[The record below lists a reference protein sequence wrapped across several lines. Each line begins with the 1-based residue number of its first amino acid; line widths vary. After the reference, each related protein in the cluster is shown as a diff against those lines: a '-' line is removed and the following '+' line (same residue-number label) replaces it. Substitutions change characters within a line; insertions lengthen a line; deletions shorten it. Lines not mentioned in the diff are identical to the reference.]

1 MKYVPCILIFLVASC
16 VAEQT
21 MEIGDGKYNFAY
33 STGDDGGHKREESG
47 GSDGIISG
55 KYSYKDPNGNIRV
68 VSYKA
73 GAGIGFQAEGDISV
87 DKKTAEEAEK
97 LAALAPKP
105 ITVDL
110 KAAPLPFPYYAG
122 FPLPPVV
129 PHPYAFGFAAAPAIY
144 W

>member
-1 MKYVPCILIFLVASC
+1 
-16 VAEQT
+16 

-47 GSDGIISG
+47 GSDGTISG
-55 KYSYKDPNGNIRV
+55 KYSYIDPNGNVRE

-73 GAGIGFQAEGDISV
+73 GAGIGFQPSGDISV

-110 KAAPLPFPYYAG
+110 KASPLPIPYYG
-122 FPLPPVV
+122 GILPA
-129 PHPYAFGFAAAPAIY
+129 PYAFGWAAPGIAAAPYAFGWAAPGIY

>member
-1 MKYVPCILIFLVASC
+1 
-16 VAEQT
+16 

-47 GSDGIISG
+47 GSDGTISG
-55 KYSYKDPNGNIRV
+55 KYSYTDPNGYLREV
-68 VSYKA
+68 TYKA
-73 GAGIGFQAEGDISV
+73 GAGIGFVAEGDITV
-87 DKKTAEEAEK
+87 DKKTEEEAKK

-105 ITVDL
+105 VTVDL
-110 KAAPLPFPYYAG
+110 KAAPLPFPYFAG
-122 FPLPPVV
+122 FPLAPAIV